1 LNLLGNKQ
9 IPDLIPENVVCLVY
23 VDDMLFYSSHETD
36 INIVLGILRH
46 SKMELNVEDKV
57 ASLLGVL
64 IKKLGGNRI
73 ELT

>member
-36 INIVLGILRH
+36 IKIVLGILRH

-57 ASLLGVL
+57 ASILGVL
-64 IKKLGGNRI
+64 IK
-73 ELT
+73 